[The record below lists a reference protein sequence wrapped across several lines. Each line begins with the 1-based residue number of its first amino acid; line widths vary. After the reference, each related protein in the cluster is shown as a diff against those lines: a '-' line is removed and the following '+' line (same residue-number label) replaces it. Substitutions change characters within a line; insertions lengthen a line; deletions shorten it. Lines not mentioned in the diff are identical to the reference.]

1 MTYILKSNKQNWFFR
16 IYHVS
21 KLYLDMANKIK
32 FKIKSDK
39 FSDFINKLEDLTKI
53 SDTIKLKI
61 DNDNILMYSM
71 LGGNVMLAFKN
82 YLINTR
88 DYLEYGDDMEYS
100 MDVIIANA
108 KKFVKNL
115 NFIKESDKITLE
127 ISYKESQDDDTVM
140 SARSLQIVGG
150 KLKVNWIS
158 GEHYE
163 MRDINKVAL
172 SQRLNLKNRKWAFAI
187 EKSDFSDVK
196 KLSSINGE
204 RIINIGVVEG
214 KVLLSERAAWEMEI
228 GSIESTRSANLI
240 LNKKFLSCINDSVE
254 SIEFSIFDTFMLVK
268 DEYSNLMLSFEQDFE
283 DED

>member
-1 MTYILKSNKQNWFFR
+1 
-16 IYHVS
+16 
-21 KLYLDMANKIK
+21 MANKIK

-39 FSDFINKLEDLTKI
+39 FADFINKLDDLTKI

-100 MDVIIANA
+100 MDVIISNA

-115 NFIKESDKITLE
+115 NFIKESEKITLD
-127 ISYKESQDDDTVM
+127 ISYKESPDDESLM
-140 SARSLQIVGG
+140 NARSLQVVGG

-172 SQRLNLKNRKWAFAI
+172 GQRLNLKNRKWAFVI

-204 RIINIGVVEG
+204 RIINITVVEG
-214 KVLLSERAAWEMEI
+214 KVLLSERAAWELEI

-240 LNKKFLSCINDSVE
+240 LNKKFLSCINDSME
-254 SIEFSIFDTFMLVK
+254 TIEFSIFDTFMLVK
-268 DEYSNLMLSFEQDFE
+268 DDYSNLMLSFEQDFE

>member
-1 MTYILKSNKQNWFFR
+1 
-16 IYHVS
+16 
-21 KLYLDMANKIK
+21 MANKVK

-82 YLINTR
+82 YLISTR

-127 ISYKESQDDDTVM
+127 ISYKESQDDDTIM

-196 KLSSINGE
+196 KLSSINSE

-240 LNKKFLSCINDSVE
+240 LNKKFLSCINDSME
-254 SIEFSIFDTFMLVK
+254 NIEFSIFDTFMLVK

>member
-1 MTYILKSNKQNWFFR
+1 
-16 IYHVS
+16 
-21 KLYLDMANKIK
+21 MANKIK

-150 KLKVNWIS
+150 KLKVNWMAA
-158 GEHYE
+158 EHFE

-172 SQRLNLKNRKWAFAI
+172 KQRLDLKGRKWNFSI
-187 EKSDFSDVK
+187 SKSDFSDVK
-196 KLSSINGE
+196 KLSNINGE
-204 RIINIGVVEG
+204 RIININIING
-214 KVLLSERAAWEMEI
+214 KVLLSENAAWELEI
-228 GSIESTRSANLI
+228 DSIDVDRNANLM
-240 LNKKFLSCINDSVE
+240 LNKKFLSCINDDME
-254 SIEFSIFDTFMLVK
+254 NIEFNIFETFMLIK
-268 DEYSNLMLSFEQDFE
+268 DDISNLMLSFEQDFSE
-283 DED
+283 DE